1 MPHNSPWSE
10 QHLQN
15 ACFEWS
21 FSCGKHQNKSTIT
34 GTTTNSS
41 ISGKIMNTVNAKNNT
56 NRIIEHENAIE
67 WRASNSSPL
76 YFIALCRVIPIPH
89 SVGIV
94 QKHQYRSD
102 SLASFGWCETKH
114 ARIEW
119 TDSVS
124 SCCCCVLKV
133 LEPSDND
140 KSLIR
145 SYSAA
150 PAAYARFTG
159 WFEPGC
165 FFSMLR
171 VFHWIHRLN
180 GFFVCTTFPSTLTNW
195 IKSTFLIYFIS
206 TSLLFSITQLVL
218 FHGINKTSQK
228 KIVSFFHRY
237 WSRPFFLCSSLIG
250 AASRH
255 VIQIFDVSGSIKSSS
270 QTIFTIYLD

>member
-1 MPHNSPWSE
+1 MHVLNKVFRVESIKTRALSQE
-10 QHLQN
+10 QQQSN
-15 ACFEWS
+15 
-21 FSCGKHQNKSTIT
+21 
-34 GTTTNSS
+34 
-41 ISGKIMNTVNAKNNT
+41 ISGKITNTVNAKNNT

-114 ARIEW
+114 AR
-119 TDSVS
+119 VS

-159 WFEPGC
+159 WFDPG
-165 FFSMLR
+165 FFSPCCAFSIESIDWMD
-171 VFHWIHRLN
+171 
-180 GFFVCTTFPSTLTNW
+180 
-195 IKSTFLIYFIS
+195 FLCVQ
-206 TSLLFSITQLVL
+206 LFSRHSQIESNPPFL
-218 FHGINKTSQK
+218 FTLFQRL
-228 KIVSFFHRY
+228 FY
-237 WSRPFFLCSSLIG
+237 SR
-250 AASRH
+250 
-255 VIQIFDVSGSIKSSS
+255 
-270 QTIFTIYLD
+270 